1 MLTPKR
7 TRIRVRPHFENSN
20 WGLTPLAFSP
30 LAFLKLRGLFIAIG
44 VSAVAAGA
52 QTQSGTRKVAGLSYD
67 LRMTSAPTSG
77 TGLATAMGNVS
88 QGYAGH
94 AVVVGNRGRLDIV
107 EGGMQPLFNKGDYLL
122 FDSTGIT
129 VVRPASQEYIPVSAE
144 LNNSKIFEQMQ
155 AMGVSMKVADLKVA
169 MDSLSGTDTVAGYPT
184 RHFRMTLAFTMS
196 IDASFMQQRFA
207 SESITDYWVA
217 SVPGL
222 PSNPLLRV
230 NAIGSSPAPMGAFK
244 DMTLKV
250 DSAAARLGN
259 AAALKTK
266 TVSRMIQGPG
276 ANMTT
281 EQTSEVSNVQ
291 HTTVD
296 ESLLV
301 VPAGYRRAS
310 LTG

>member
-1 MLTPKR
+1 MRSAWWVVVL
-7 TRIRVRPHFENSN
+7 S
-20 WGLTPLAFSP
+20 A
-30 LAFLKLRGLFIAIG
+30 
-44 VSAVAAGA
+44 SAVAASG
-52 QTQSGTRKVAGLSYD
+52 QTQSGRPAKRVEGLSYD

-88 QGYAGH
+88 QSYVGRAL
-94 AVVVGNRGRLDIV
+94 VVGGRGRLDIL
-107 EGGMQPLFNKGDYLL
+107 EGGLQPLFSKGDYLL

-129 VVRPASQEYIPVSAE
+129 VVRPASQEYVPVSAE

-155 AMGVSMKVADLKVA
+155 AAGVTMSVADVKVA
-169 MDSLSGTDTVAGYPT
+169 MDSVAGTDTVAGYPT
-184 RHFRMTLAFTMS
+184 RHFRMTLAFAMS

-207 SESITDYWVA
+207 SESVTDYWVA

-222 PSNPLLRV
+222 PTNPLLRINGV
-230 NAIGSSPAPMGAFK
+230 GPSAPPMGAFK
-244 DMTLKV
+244 DMTFKV

-291 HTTVD
+291 RTTID
-296 ESLLV
+296 ESSLV
-301 VPAGYRRAS
+301 VPPGYRRAS
-310 LTG
+310 LGG

>member
-1 MLTPKR
+1 MPR
-7 TRIRVRPHFENSN
+7 QNAPNRPRIGVRPYLEFLK
-20 WGLTPLAFSP
+20 WGLTPIRGSIGAF
-30 LAFLKLRGLFIAIG
+30 GLIG
-44 VSAVAAGA
+44 VAVGAVAASA
-52 QTQSGTRKVAGLSYD
+52 QPSGTRRVAGLSYD

-77 TGLATAMGNVS
+77 TGLATAMGNVAQS
-88 QGYAGH
+88 YAGH
-94 AVVVGNRGRLDIV
+94 ALVANGRGRLDIT
-107 EGGMQPLFNKGDYLL
+107 EGGMQPLFVKGDYLL

-129 VVRPASQEYIPVSAE
+129 VVKPASQEYIPVSAE
-144 LNNSKIFEQMQ
+144 LNNSKIFDQMQ
-155 AMGVSMKVADLKVA
+155 AMGVAMSIADLKVA
-169 MDSLSGTDTVAGYPT
+169 MDSLAGTDTVAGYPT

-217 SVPGL
+217 TVPGL
-222 PSNPLLRV
+222 PSNPLLRINGV
-230 NAIGSSPAPMGAFK
+230 GSSAAPMGAFK
-244 DMTLKV
+244 EMTAKV

-281 EQTSEVSNVQ
+281 EQTSEVSNIQ
-291 HTTVD
+291 HTAVD
-296 ESLLV
+296 EAALV

-310 LTG
+310 LGG

>member
-1 MLTPKR
+1 MRSAWWVVAL
-7 TRIRVRPHFENSN
+7 S
-20 WGLTPLAFSP
+20 A
-30 LAFLKLRGLFIAIG
+30 
-44 VSAVAAGA
+44 SAVAASA
-52 QTQSGTRKVAGLSYD
+52 QTQSGAGSKRVEGLSYD

-77 TGLATAMGNVS
+77 TGLATAMGNIS
-88 QGYAGH
+88 QSYVGRAL
-94 AVVVGNRGRLDIV
+94 VVGGRGRLDIL
-107 EGGMQPLFNKGDYLL
+107 EGGLQPLFSKGDYLL

-129 VVRPASQEYIPVSAE
+129 VVRPASQEYVPVSAE

-155 AMGVSMKVADLKVA
+155 AAGVSMSVADVKVA
-169 MDSLSGTDTVAGYPT
+169 MDSLAGTDTVAGYPT

-217 SVPGL
+217 TVPGL
-222 PSNPLLRV
+222 PTNPLLRINGV
-230 NAIGSSPAPMGAFK
+230 GPSAPPMGAFK
-244 DMTLKV
+244 DMTFKV

-291 HTTVD
+291 RTTID
-296 ESLLV
+296 ESSLV
-301 VPAGYRRAS
+301 VPPGYRRVS
-310 LTG
+310 LGG

>member
-1 MLTPKR
+1 L
-7 TRIRVRPHFENSN
+7 VVVL
-20 WGLTPLAFSP
+20 GA
-30 LAFLKLRGLFIAIG
+30 
-44 VSAVAAGA
+44 SAVAASA
-52 QTQSGTRKVAGLSYD
+52 QTQSGGTKRVDGLSYD

-88 QGYAGH
+88 QSYVGRAL
-94 AVVVGNRGRLDIV
+94 VVGGRGRLDIL
-107 EGGMQPLFNKGDYLL
+107 EGGLQPLFSKGDYLL

-129 VVRPASQEYIPVSAE
+129 VVRPASQEYVPVSVE

-155 AMGVSMKVADLKVA
+155 AAGVAMSVADVKVA
-169 MDSLSGTDTVAGYPT
+169 MDSLGGTDTVAGYPT

-217 SVPGL
+217 NVPGL
-222 PSNPLLRV
+222 PSNPLLRINGV
-230 NAIGSSPAPMGAFK
+230 GSSVAPMGAFK
-244 DMTLKV
+244 DMTFKV

-291 HTTVD
+291 HTMID
-296 ESLLV
+296 EASLV
-301 VPAGYRRAS
+301 VPRGYRRVS
-310 LTG
+310 LGG